1 MGADADRR
9 ATGSRPMQDLGLTLF
24 NVVASNPLPAGA
36 VLGSSL
42 LTLLAFV
49 YPRSGLN

>member
-1 MGADADRR
+1 
-9 ATGSRPMQDLGLTLF
+9 MQDLGLTLF
-24 NVVASNPLPAGA
+24 NVVASNPLPTGA